1 MSEDYEKFKAVTETV
16 VEEIHPELSGF
27 YYPVHA
33 VVKGFKSDSMTCSL
47 KLLDKIGNEI
57 DEINAIP
64 FVKVPEGVIVSTGS
78 KVRVL
83 FDYADTSRPVIL
95 GVI

>member
-1 MSEDYEKFKAVTETV
+1 MSNDYDKFKTVTETV
-16 VEEIHPELSGF
+16 VEELHPELSGF

-57 DEINAIP
+57 YEINAIP
-64 FVKVPEGVIVSTGS
+64 FVKVPAGLGIAIGS
-78 KVRVL
+78 RVRVI

-95 GVI
+95 GVV